1 MANPNI
7 VNVSVIYGGTALA
20 SAGTSFASLVA
31 NASSSGKILKVNTL
45 IAANIDGTTNG
56 EVDAKI
62 IRSAVNYIIA
72 KTIVVPAD
80 SSLVLISKD
89 TSIYLAE
96 GDDLQVKA
104 NATSTIDFL
113 CSYEEIS

>member
-20 SAGTSFASLVA
+20 SGTTSFASLIA
-31 NASSSGKILKVNTL
+31 NAAASGKILKVNTF
-45 IAANIDGTTNG
+45 IAANVDGTTNG
-56 EVDAKI
+56 EIDAKI
-62 IRSAVNYIIA
+62 VRSATDFIIA

-89 TSIYLAE
+89 TAIYLNE